1 MEDLKAL
8 ASSISQ
14 IAEEKGITY
23 ETVIEVIEQALAAAY
38 KKDNDRK
45 GENIQTK
52 LNPETGKVK
61 FWQVLEVVDE
71 DMIYSE
77 EELEE
82 MKNKEEAVKEEE
94 GEILREEEEKK
105 IRFNPKKHI
114 MLKEALRFQ
123 AKQTKK
129 KKEKIKP
136 GDELSIPLE
145 ADTDY
150 GRIAAQTAKQVI
162 LQRLKEAE
170 RNAILEEYKS
180 KEGEVVS
187 GIVQR
192 IEGTNIFFD
201 IGKALGVLTP
211 AEQIPGEDYQ
221 IGQRHRLYLRSVEAT
236 TKGPTIILSRTYPKF
251 VTKLFE
257 IEVPEVSAGQVEIK
271 SIAREPGFRTKI
283 AVASTE
289 EGIDPIG
296 AMVGQRGTRVMA
308 VINGLGGEKVDI
320 IQWSGNPEEFIANAL
335 SPSKVSEIKIEE
347 KGKALAIVP
356 EDQLSLAIGKGG
368 QNVRL
373 AARLTGWK
381 IDVKAEGGKE
391 TVKAEKEDEQGEEKE
406 AEKKPKETKKK
417 AKTKKAKKEKKEK

>member
-61 FWQVLEVVDE
+61 FWQVFEVVDE

-82 MKNKEEAVKEEE
+82 MKNKEEEAVKEEE

-136 GDELSIPLE
+136 GDELSIFLE

-308 VINGLGGEKVDI
+308 VINGLGGEKIDI

-335 SPSKVSEIKIEE
+335 SPSKVS
-347 KGKALAIVP
+347 
-356 EDQLSLAIGKGG
+356 
-368 QNVRL
+368 